1 MDKDKIAIHPAYKE
15 NLSKLLTN
23 QKFCGSHQARPDEI
37 FIEVKH
43 KKIIL
48 QVSINQSENTVTH
61 ASYQGGTRVEQ
72 GVLEGLCKILPRLP
86 IREVYDHSLIHLEY
100 ELRDSSESLPVP
112 GIVMPENA
120 DPVFN
125 TIQVLTKKVFKK
137 YTSLFE
143 KEFLPNAFI
152 PEISLYWKQLSSSQR
167 LMEAKKFCSDF
178 AKRKEIGF
186 QVVEIESV
194 KRIVVEFTTDL
205 NMYKQQ
211 SLLMEFESEVKTKL
225 EPLLEVY
232 QKEKK
237 DLNTIRTLNRI
248 VKNFKE

>member
-1 MDKDKIAIHPAYKE
+1 
-15 NLSKLLTN
+15 
-23 QKFCGSHQARPDEI
+23 
-37 FIEVKH
+37 
-43 KKIIL
+43 
-48 QVSINQSENTVTH
+48 
-61 ASYQGGTRVEQ
+61 
-72 GVLEGLCKILPRLP
+72 
-86 IREVYDHSLIHLEY
+86 
-100 ELRDSSESLPVP
+100 
-112 GIVMPENA
+112 
-120 DPVFN
+120 
-125 TIQVLTKKVFKK
+125 
-137 YTSLFE
+137 
-143 KEFLPNAFI
+143 
-152 PEISLYWKQLSSSQR
+152 
-167 LMEAKKFCSDF
+167 MEAKKFCSDF

-194 KRIVVEFTTDL
+194 KRIVVEFTTEL

>member
-1 MDKDKIAIHPAYKE
+1 MYV
-15 NLSKLLTN
+15 LL
-23 QKFCGSHQARPDEI
+23 C
-37 FIEVKH
+37 
-43 KKIIL
+43 
-48 QVSINQSENTVTH
+48 
-61 ASYQGGTRVEQ
+61 
-72 GVLEGLCKILPRLP
+72 VL
-86 IREVYDHSLIHLEY
+86 
-100 ELRDSSESLPVP
+100 
-112 GIVMPENA
+112 
-120 DPVFN
+120 
-125 TIQVLTKKVFKK
+125 
-137 YTSLFE
+137 
-143 KEFLPNAFI
+143 
-152 PEISLYWKQLSSSQR
+152 
-167 LMEAKKFCSDF
+167 DF